1 MRNYRLKRYMPAAV
15 LVLVALCFVASVLV
29 FVASVQATAAY
40 QQVIYRVIGVLLLVM
55 AALLLLLLYVSRDND
70 PHFFLYVTSTQKNM
84 PLEQLTFTQVNER
97 MTMFLDLLSD
107 QPGMIWS
114 DGYLEN
120 NHRYLA
126 KEAYR
131 PLVAYKMLYD
141 LTVEDSDEWWAQLE
155 CASEDTVELVAYAL
169 QTAGESELPESLMD
183 LHRKATNREGC
194 ESLRDFL
201 YTNQKY
207 LRGRMLRYVKQ
218 NWEAL
223 Y

>member
-1 MRNYRLKRYMPAAV
+1 MKKYTLKRYMPLAL
-15 LVLVALCFVASVLV
+15 LVLVALCLIASVLV
-29 FVASVQATAAY
+29 FVASVNDHAPY
-40 QQVIYRVIGVLLLVM
+40 QQVIYRIIGVLLLVL
-55 AALLLLLLYVSRDND
+55 AALLLYLLYVSRDND
-70 PHFFLYVTSTQKNM
+70 PHFFLYITSTQKNM

-97 MTMFLDLLSD
+97 MTMFLELLSE

-141 LTVEDSDEWWAQLE
+141 LTVEDSDDWWAQLE

-183 LHRKATNREGC
+183 LHRKATDRDGC
-194 ESLRDFL
+194 ESLRNFL
-201 YTNQKY
+201 CSNQKY

>member
-1 MRNYRLKRYMPAAV
+1 MRNYRLKRYMPIAI
-15 LVLVALCFVASVLV
+15 LVAVAVSLIAAILV
-29 FVASVQATAAY
+29 FVASVTSEAPY
-40 QQVIYRVIGVLLLVM
+40 QQVIYRIIGVLLLVM
-55 AALLLLLLYVSRDND
+55 VALLIYLLYVSRDND
-70 PHFFLYVTSTQKNM
+70 PHFFLYITSTQKNM

-97 MTMFLDLLSD
+97 MTMFLELLSD
-107 QPGMIWS
+107 QPGMIWT
-114 DGYLEN
+114 DGFLEN

-141 LTVEDSDEWWAQLE
+141 LTVENTEEDWAQLE
-155 CASEDTVELVAYAL
+155 YASEDTVELVAYAL
-169 QTAGESELPESLMD
+169 QTAGETELPETLME
-183 LHRKATNREGC
+183 LHKKATDRDGC
-194 ESLRDFL
+194 ENLRDFL

-218 NWEAL
+218 NWEVL

>member
-1 MRNYRLKRYMPAAV
+1 MRNYRLKRYMPIAV
-15 LVLVALCFVASVLV
+15 LVLVAVCVVASVLV
-29 FVASVQATAAY
+29 FVASVKDHAPY

-55 AALLLLLLYVSRDND
+55 AALLMYLLYVSRDND
-70 PHFFLYVTSTQKNM
+70 PHFFLYITSAQKNM
-84 PLEQLTFTQVNER
+84 PLDQLTFTQVNER
-97 MTMFLDLLSD
+97 MTMFLELLSE

-141 LTVEDSDEWWAQLE
+141 LTVEDSDDWWSQLE

-169 QTAGESELPESLMD
+169 QTAGETELPESLME
-183 LHRKATNREGC
+183 LHRKATDAEGC
-194 ESLRDFL
+194 ENLRDFL
-201 YTNQKY
+201 CSNQKY